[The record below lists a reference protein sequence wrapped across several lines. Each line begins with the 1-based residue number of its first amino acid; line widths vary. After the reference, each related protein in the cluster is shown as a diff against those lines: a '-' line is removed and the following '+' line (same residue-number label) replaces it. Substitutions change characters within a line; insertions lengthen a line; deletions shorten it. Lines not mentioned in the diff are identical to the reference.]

1 MKDLSLY
8 ILDIAQNSLAAG
20 ASRLS
25 ITLDEGA
32 AWTVFTVEDDGCGM
46 DAALLAAVTD
56 PFTTTR
62 ATRPVGLGLPLLKE
76 AAELT
81 GGGLA
86 LESAPGAG
94 TRVTARFGAG
104 HIDCPPLGDMGD
116 SLSLLIQGAPEL
128 ELAYL
133 HRREGRAL
141 RFDTNQMRRA
151 LGEGVS
157 LAEPEVVLWCRDYL
171 REQELLIAGHGDV
184 RAEEDRG

>member
-1 MKDLSLY
+1 
-8 ILDIAQNSLAAG
+8 
-20 ASRLS
+20 
-25 ITLDEGA
+25 
-32 AWTVFTVEDDGCGM
+32 
-46 DAALLAAVTD
+46 
-56 PFTTTR
+56 
-62 ATRPVGLGLPLLKE
+62 
-76 AAELT
+76 
-81 GGGLA
+81 
-86 LESAPGAG
+86 
-94 TRVTARFGAG
+94 
-104 HIDCPPLGDMGD
+104 MGD

-141 RFDTNQMRRA
+141 RFDTNQVRRA